1 MPDEVSFGAPILT
14 PINHPLYTLYANSK
28 ASLEAFTQDFF
39 GISWWAAILLGFLL
53 LVDLYFLFWILMT
66 SRRYPT
72 MVGLRYLKAQQSGGL
87 SVITSIAVM
96 GVALGVAALVT
107 VLSVTSGFQQAFQEK
122 VLGVNAHVLVT
133 KQGIDFREYREV
145 MKTAEEIEGVTAV
158 APFLFNEMMVS
169 SGSDRAIVL
178 VKGVDPDRSGAVLD
192 VEKYMV
198 QPKGGDLDLLRPQK
212 ERLPGAI
219 LGSELAEKLK
229 VKLGDHI
236 KLTSPLST
244 LDSTSWNSQGQAPKS
259 QTFEVAGV
267 FNAGFDEYD
276 RRLLY
281 VELSR
286 AQAFFD
292 HGDVVIGVEMKI
304 KNISRAP
311 LVAQELQNKLQNH
324 LYNTIDWHKLNEDL
338 FDALAIQKVVLSLI
352 LAIIILVAA
361 INIIGTL
368 HMTVYDKTKEI
379 AILRSMG
386 SSPGD
391 ILRIFLT
398 KGIVIGSIGTAI
410 GLVLGYFTC
419 VGLSF
424 YEFPLDPKVYLI
436 HKLPVT
442 MYPFEFFLTG
452 QIAMVISFFSTILPS
467 VWATRLRPVEGLRYE

>member
-1 MPDEVSFGAPILT
+1 MPNDVSFGAPILT
-14 PINHPLYTLYANSK
+14 PINHPFSTFFWGNYA
-28 ASLEAFTQDFF
+28 ALESLTQNAL
-39 GISWWAAILLGFLL
+39 GIPAWISLLLGFLL
-53 LVDLYFLFWILMT
+53 IVDIYFIFWILMT

-107 VLSVTSGFQQAFQEK
+107 VLSVTSGFQEAFQEK

-133 KQGIDFREYREV
+133 KQGIDFREYRDV
-145 MKTAEEIEGVTAV
+145 MKTAEEIDGVTAV

-212 ERLPGAI
+212 EKLPGAI

-244 LDSTSWNSQGQAPKS
+244 LDSTSWNSQGQSPKS

-311 LVAQELQNKLQNH
+311 MVAQELQSRLQNH
-324 LYNTIDWHKLNEDL
+324 LYNTIDWHKLNKDL

-386 SSPGD
+386 SSTGD

-410 GLVLGYFTC
+410 GLVLGYLTC

-424 YEFPLDPKVYLI
+424 YQFPLDPKVYLI
-436 HKLPVT
+436 HELPVT
-442 MYPFEFFLTG
+442 MYPFEFFVTA
-452 QIAMVISFFSTILPS
+452 QIAMAISFFSTILPS